1 MKTKEGRKDG
11 LFASSALVGLG
22 SESGLCF
29 HLVSQEAHFTSLLLC
44 FWNIRVS
51 NKSQICVYI
60 PTSLT
65 NAGCMVLSE
74 PRRTFT
80 SETPNSVD
88 TKELAVVLL
97 CCTFIK
103 I

>member
-1 MKTKEGRKDG
+1 MHLQDWHQNTACVSICFLRKAISPPCY
-11 LFASSALVGLG
+11 F
-22 SESGLCF
+22 
-29 HLVSQEAHFTSLLLC
+29 VS
-44 FWNIRVS
+44 RVRVT

-60 PTSLT
+60 PMSLT

-74 PRRTFT
+74 SRRTFT
-80 SETPNSVD
+80 SETSNSVD